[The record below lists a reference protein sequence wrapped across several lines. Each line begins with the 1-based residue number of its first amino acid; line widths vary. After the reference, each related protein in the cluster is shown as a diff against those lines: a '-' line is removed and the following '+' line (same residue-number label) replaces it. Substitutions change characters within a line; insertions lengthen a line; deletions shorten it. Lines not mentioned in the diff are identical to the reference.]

1 MAAYQDLYMDKGTD
15 FTEVITLSD
24 DYGNSYNLYNFSV
37 SSKARTSYITSNVA
51 IQFTSTVTDASNG
64 VITLA
69 ANSAITANVVP
80 NNVGKLVY
88 DIVLSDL
95 YGKKTRVLEGQIFVS
110 PNVTYWGEKWQ

>member
-37 SSKARTSYITSNVA
+37 SSKARTSYITPNVA
-51 IQFTSTVTDASNG
+51 IQFTSTISDASNG
-64 VITLA
+64 VITMTA
-69 ANSAITANVVP
+69 SSAITANVVP

-88 DIVLSDL
+88 DIVLSDQ
-95 YGKKTRVLEGQIFVS
+95 YGKKTRVLEGQIYVS
-110 PNVTYWGEKWQ
+110 PNVTY